1 MDVVSVVHV
10 LFDFGEVI
18 CRRQPVAE
26 VARLAELTGLPV
38 EEFSRRYW
46 AHRSPYDRGGPA
58 LTYWTQ
64 IIGAA
69 PDEDLLR
76 RLDELD
82 VASWLHLD
90 PVALDA
96 LDQLHERG
104 IPVSLLSN
112 APAGL
117 ARALD
122 DHVALKRFAHR
133 IFSCDLRMAKP
144 DPEVFRA
151 TVERLD
157 VAPDCIVFLDDRAEN
172 VRGAE
177 AAGLRAVHYT
187 GTDRLRALADI

>member
-1 MDVVSVVHV
+1 VPATHV

-18 CRRQPVAE
+18 SLRQPAADV
-26 VARLAELTGLPV
+26 VQLADLAGLPV

-46 AHRSPYDRGGPA
+46 AHRSPYDQGGSA

-64 IIGAA
+64 VVGST
-69 PDEDLLR
+69 PDAELVR
-76 RLDELD
+76 RLTELD
-82 VASWLHLD
+82 TASWMHLD
-90 PVALDA
+90 PIVLNA
-96 LDQLHERG
+96 LDQLHDRG

-144 DPEVFRA
+144 HPEVFRA
-151 TVERLD
+151 TMARLD
-157 VAPDCIVFLDDRAEN
+157 VAPECIVFLDDRAEN
-172 VRGAE
+172 VRSAE
-177 AAGLRAVHYT
+177 AAGLRTIHYT
-187 GTDRLRALADI
+187 GADRLRALASI